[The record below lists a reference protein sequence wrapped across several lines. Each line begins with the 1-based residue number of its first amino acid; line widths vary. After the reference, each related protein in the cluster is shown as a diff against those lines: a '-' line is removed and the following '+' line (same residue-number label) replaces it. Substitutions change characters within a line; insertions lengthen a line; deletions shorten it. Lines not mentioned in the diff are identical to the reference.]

1 MVLIPVECPSCQRID
16 VSRYGT
22 QPNGEQRYR
31 CNNTDCPRTI
41 FLLHYHD
48 KGRLPAVKQQIVDM
62 TLNGSGVRDI
72 GRVLGVSAATVIDVL
87 KKKEP
92 DFVPVNARLLRSLDP
107 EQVEVIIRKVEDAE
121 IDEMWSFVGKKR
133 QQRWL
138 WHAIDHHTGQ
148 VLAYVFGRREDKV
161 FLQLQALLAPFGI
174 TRFHTDGWGAY
185 RRHIDADQHTVGKQH
200 MQKIE
205 RKHTTLRARIKR
217 LARKTICF
225 SKSIQLHDIVIG
237 LFINRFAFGR
247 AV

>member
-1 MVLIPVECPSCQRID
+1 MVLIPVKCPSCQSID

-31 CNNTDCPRTI
+31 CNNTACPRTI

-48 KGRLPAVKQQIVDM
+48 KGRLPEVKQQIVDM

-72 GRVLGVSAATVIDVL
+72 VRVLGVSSSTVIDVL

-92 DFVPVNARLLRSLDP
+92 DLVPVNESLLQSLDV
-107 EQVEVIIRKVEDAE
+107 EQIAVIVRKVEDAE
-121 IDEMWSFVGKKR
+121 IDEMWSFVVKKR

-138 WHAIDHHTGQ
+138 WHAIDHHTGK
-148 VLAYVFGRREDKV
+148 VLASVFGRRKDTV
-161 FLQLQALLAPFGI
+161 FLQLKALLAPFGI
-174 TRFHTDGWGAY
+174 TRFYTDDWGAY
-185 RRHIDADQHTVGKQH
+185 RRHINADQHTVGKQH
-200 MQKIE
+200 TQKIE
-205 RKHTTLRARIKR
+205 QKHTTLRARIKR

-237 LFINRFAFGR
+237 LFINRFEFGR

>member
-1 MVLIPVECPSCQRID
+1 MVLIPVECPDCQSTE
-16 VSRYGT
+16 VTRYGK

-31 CNNTDCPRTI
+31 CHNKECPRTI

-48 KGRLPAVKQQIVDM
+48 KGRLPEVKQQIVDM

-72 GRVLGVSAATVIDVL
+72 VRVLGVSSATVIDVL

-92 DFVPVNARLLRSLDP
+92 DLVQVNTNLLQSLDG
-107 EQVEVIIRKVEDAE
+107 EQVEVIIRKVEEAE

-138 WHAIDHHTGQ
+138 WHAIDHHTGR
-148 VLAYVFGRREDKV
+148 VLAYVFGRRKDKV
-161 FLQLQALLAPFGI
+161 FLRLKALLAPFGI
-174 TRFHTDGWGAY
+174 TRFYTDDWGAY
-185 RRHIDADQHTVGKQH
+185 RRHIDAEQHTVGKQH
-200 MQKIE
+200 TQKIE
-205 RKHTTLRARIKR
+205 RKHTGWRARIKR

-237 LFINRFAFGR
+237 LFMNRFEFGR
-247 AV
+247 TV

>member
-1 MVLIPVECPSCQRID
+1 MVLIPVECPDCQSID
-16 VSRYGT
+16 MTRYGK

-31 CNNTDCPRTI
+31 CHNRECPRTI

-72 GRVLGVSAATVIDVL
+72 ARVLGVSSATVIDVL

-92 DFVPVNARLLRSLDP
+92 DLVPINESLLRGVKV
-107 EQVEVIIRKVEDAE
+107 EQVEVIIRKVDDAE

-138 WHAIDHHTGQ
+138 WHAIDHHTGH
-148 VLAYVFGRREDKV
+148 VLAYVFGRRKDTV
-161 FLQLQALLAPFGI
+161 FLRLKDLLAPFGI
-174 TRFHTDGWGAY
+174 TRFYTDDWGAY
-185 RRHIDADQHTVGKQH
+185 RRHIDADQHTVGKQNT
-200 MQKIE
+200 QKIE
-205 RKHTTLRARIKR
+205 QKHTTFRARIKR

-225 SKSIQLHDIVIG
+225 SKSIQHHDIVIG
-237 LFINRFAFGR
+237 LFINRFEFGR
-247 AV
+247 SV